1 MSKLFRSSLLA
12 AAGALFMSAE
22 VGAAGGGTA
31 NVSIDGI
38 PQDDANTAA
47 TESAA
52 KRGEVIGAD
61 QPVPVGMVKQVF
73 HFKKEAIKDAAGNKI
88 ADGKKLPSVALLL
101 PAVSADTILTVFA
114 DPAKSKEQQFVL
126 DQIQQ
131 AVYLGARDQINGFRE
146 KNPGE
151 DVPLSVLDHSKLT
164 IEALT
169 AAAEES
175 GSSSRITDEDWA
187 SFYEDWKATML
198 ATEWTQDNRDKKV
211 DAQINFFQKNLRRS
225 RDKKVLGGVQQLLQI
240 YAANSKNLADNVAC
254 YENLSAYVEKW
265 VNYEP
270 QDVLASILG

>member
-1 MSKLFRSSLLA
+1 MTKLFRSSLLA
-12 AAGALFMSAE
+12 AAAGLFMSEE

-31 NVSIDGI
+31 NLSIDGI
-38 PQDDANTAA
+38 PQDDATAS
-47 TESAA
+47 EAA
-52 KRGEVIGAD
+52 PKRGEVIGAD
-61 QPVPVGMVKQVF
+61 QPVPAGMVKQVF
-73 HFKKEAIKDAAGNKI
+73 HFKKEAVKDAAGNKI

-114 DPAKSKEQQFVL
+114 DPAKTKEQQFVL
-126 DQIQQ
+126 DQLQQ
-131 AVYLGARDQINGFRE
+131 AVYLGARDQINLFRE
-146 KNPGE
+146 KNPGV
-151 DVPLSVLDHSKLT
+151 DVPLAVLDHGKLT

-254 YENLSAYVEKW
+254 FENLSAYVEKW

>member
-12 AAGALFMSAE
+12 AAGALFLSEE
-22 VGAAGGGTA
+22 VGAAGGGNATL
-31 NVSIDGI
+31 SIDGI
-38 PQDDANTAA
+38 PQDDAGASEAA
-47 TESAA
+47 P

-61 QPVPVGMVKQVF
+61 QAVPAGMVKQVF

-101 PAVSADTILTVFA
+101 PAVTADTILTVFA
-114 DPAKSKEQQFVL
+114 DPAKTKEQQFVL

-131 AVYLGARDQINGFRE
+131 AVYLGARDQINLFRE
-146 KNPGE
+146 KNPGV
-151 DVPLSVLDHSKLT
+151 DVPLSVLDHNKLT

-175 GSSSRITDEDWA
+175 GSSSRITEEDWT

-254 YENLSAYVEKW
+254 FENLSAYVEKW